1 MQEDNIVVVNNL
13 VKNFDK
19 KVAVNYVSFTIKR
32 GITFGLLG
40 TNGAGKTT
48 IIKMLT
54 GQLLKTSGEILVCG
68 MDPAKSIKEL
78 SRKIG
83 IVTDNVSLY
92 IDETV
97 TKNLIFFSKL
107 YGVNSERVS
116 EVIDMFGL
124 NDFKNVKIKK
134 LSKGYKQRVLIAR
147 SVLHDPELI
156 IMDEPT
162 SGLDTNIAHE
172 LRKIIKEL
180 EKKGKT
186 IILTT
191 HDMDEAEELCKEL
204 LIIKDGNVVV
214 SGSLVDLQNSAVDKY
229 VEVVTV
235 NGTFKFKI
243 DELDRIC
250 KIPKE
255 SIISIHTNQ
264 YTLKEA
270 FMMYT
275 R

>member
-1 MQEDNIVVVNNL
+1 MQEDNIVVVKNL
-13 VKNFDK
+13 VKNFGK
-19 KVAVNYVSFTIKR
+19 KKAVNDVSFSIR
-32 GITFGLLG
+32 NGITYGLLG

-48 IIKMLT
+48 IIKILT
-54 GQLLKTSGEILVCG
+54 GQLLKSSGEVLVCG

-78 SRKIG
+78 SNRIG

-92 IDETV
+92 VDETV
-97 TKNLIFFSKL
+97 IKNLTFFSKL
-107 YGVNSERVS
+107 YGVKSKRVS
-116 EVIDMFGL
+116 EVIEMLGL
-124 NDFKNVKIKK
+124 NDFKNVKIKN

-172 LRKIIKEL
+172 LRKVIKEL
-180 EKKGKT
+180 EGHGKT
-186 IILTT
+186 ILLTT
-191 HDMDEAEELCKEL
+191 HDMDEAEDLCKEL

-214 SGSLVDLQNSAVDKY
+214 NSSLADLQNSAVEKY

-235 NGTFKFKI
+235 NGSFKFKI
-243 DELDRIC
+243 DDLDKIC
-250 KIPKE
+250 RIPKE

-275 R
+275 K

>member
-1 MQEDNIVVVNNL
+1 MQENNIVTVKNL

-19 KVAVNYVSFTIKR
+19 KKAVNDVSFTIRK

-48 IIKMLT
+48 IIKILT
-54 GQLLKTSGEILVCG
+54 GQLLKTSGEVLVCG
-68 MDPAKSIKEL
+68 MDPAKSIKNL
-78 SRKIG
+78 SNRIG

-92 IDETV
+92 VDETV
-97 TKNLIFFSKL
+97 AKNLTFFSKL
-107 YGVNSERVS
+107 YGVKSKRVS
-116 EVIDMFGL
+116 EVIEMLGL
-124 NDFKNVKIKK
+124 NDFKNVKVKK

-162 SGLDTNIAHE
+162 SGLDANIAHE
-172 LRKIIKEL
+172 LRKVIKDL
-180 EKKGKT
+180 EGQGKT
-186 IILTT
+186 ILLTT
-191 HDMDEAEELCKEL
+191 HDMDEAEDLCKEL

-214 SGSLVDLQNSAVDKY
+214 NSSLADLQNSAVEKY

-235 NGTFKFKI
+235 NGSFKFKI
-243 DELDRIC
+243 DDLNKIC
-250 KIPKE
+250 QIPKE

-275 R
+275 K

>member
-1 MQEDNIVVVNNL
+1 MKEDNIVVVKKL
-13 VKNFDK
+13 VKKFDK
-19 KVAVNYVSFTIKR
+19 KIAVDDVSFAVKK

-48 IIKMLT
+48 IIKILT
-54 GQLLKTSGEILVCG
+54 GQLLKTSGEVFVCG

-78 SRKIG
+78 SRRIG

-92 IDETV
+92 VDETV
-97 TKNLIFFSKL
+97 TKNLTFFSKL
-107 YGVNSERVS
+107 YGVKSNRVY
-116 EVIDMFGL
+116 EVIDIFGL
-124 NDFKNVKIKK
+124 SDFKNVKIKK

-172 LRKIIKEL
+172 LRKIIKKL
-180 EKKGKT
+180 EEQGKT
-186 IILTT
+186 ILLTT
-191 HDMDEAEELCKEL
+191 HDMDEAEELCKEI

-214 SGSLVDLQNSAVDKY
+214 DSSLADLQNSAVEKY
-229 VEVVTV
+229 VEVVTI
-235 NGTFKFKI
+235 NGVFKFKI
-243 DELDRIC
+243 DELDKIC

-275 R
+275 K